1 MLRGRRARWTPFV
14 GGTASVDVR
23 KEQDMSKKLRVLL
36 ITALAVVFGMSLSG
50 SALAL
55 FPEEPG
61 GDPEAPGGIQMPAVP
76 ELGND
81 EHGACV
87 RDLLDLPALNSCE
100 DAAGRVIMDLPALN
114 LVGPER
120 GAAPAPRRLPVT
132 GVNAG
137 DFAAIG
143 GAALAAGA
151 ALVRRVRMALAS

>member
-1 MLRGRRARWTPFV
+1 
-14 GGTASVDVR
+14 
-23 KEQDMSKKLRVLL
+23 MSKKVRLAL
-36 ITALAVVFGMSLSG
+36 IASFTAIFGLTFAG

-61 GDPEAPGGIQMPAVP
+61 GDPDAPGGIQMPAVP

-81 EHGACV
+81 EHGPCV
-87 RDLLDLPALNSCE
+87 RDLLDLPALESCE

-120 GAAPAPRRLPVT
+120 PVPEAPRRLPVT

-151 ALVRRVRMALAS
+151 ALIRRVRMALAS